1 MSYIYNDSI
10 LVPQTIYKVQDIL
23 KAGKDAKR
31 FKNCNAL
38 FTQVINS
45 TAHGRITGSM
55 QTIPV
60 RALINVKGYVAKAV
74 RAQNADGFA
83 CVEQNKL
90 GIPIGQAFLAPVSVS
105 DTEAFFDI
113 EGKRISVPLNIL
125 CSLERIKE
133 KVTKEAK
140 KVEKETGISHELVD
154 LLDDKSARKE
164 PEEPLPIFVRK
175 LFPNLIVEEVR
186 EKIRKEHRP
195 VYDMD
200 GNDHN
205 TIAEA
210 ERANVL
216 IKQRILTQHVKI
228 MVDMEYNRQEAEALK
243 KG

>member
-10 LVPQTIYKVQDIL
+10 LIPQKTYKVQEVL
-23 KAGKDAKR
+23 KAGKEAKR
-31 FKNCNAL
+31 FKNCSAFL
-38 FTQVINS
+38 TQIINDQAS
-45 TAHGRITGSM
+45 VRITNNMHSV
-55 QTIPV
+55 PV
-60 RALINVKGYVAKAV
+60 RCLINVKGYTAKPV
-74 RAQNADGFA
+74 RAENAHGFA
-83 CVEQNKL
+83 VVMQNSI
-90 GIPIGQAFLAPVSVS
+90 GIPVGRAYIGPTRVTS
-105 DTEAFFDI
+105 DRAYFDI
-113 EGKRISVPLNIL
+113 NGSEISIPLNLTCCLVKI
-125 CSLERIKE
+125 EE

-140 KVEKETGISHELVD
+140 KVEKETGIPHKLVD

-164 PEEPLPIFVRK
+164 PEEPLPIFVKK

-186 EKIRKEHRP
+186 ERIRNEHRP

-228 MVDMEYNRQEAEALK
+228 MVDMEYDRQEAEALK

>member
-10 LVPQTIYKVQDIL
+10 LVPKTIYKVQDIL

-38 FTQVINS
+38 FTQVINDQAS
-45 TAHGRITGSM
+45 VRITNNMHSL
-55 QTIPV
+55 PV
-60 RALINVKGYVAKAV
+60 RCLINVKGYVAKPV
-74 RAQNADGFA
+74 RAENADGFA
-83 CVEQNKL
+83 VVMQNTI
-90 GIPIGQAFLAPVSVS
+90 GIPVGRAYLGPTRVTS
-105 DTEAFFDI
+105 DRAYFDI
-113 EGKRISVPLNIL
+113 NGSEISIPLNL
-125 CSLERIKE
+125 TCCLVKIKE

-140 KVEKETGISHELVD
+140 KVEKETGISHELVN

-164 PEEPLPIFVRK
+164 PEDPLPIFVRK